1 MQYRLLGKSK
11 IEISAIIFGGW
22 QAGKSGWTNI
32 SDDDTIA
39 AHRAALEAGVTTFDT
54 AEAYGEG
61 YSERILAQALGGKRD
76 QIVIATKVCAQP
88 SQARPGDRGL

>member
-22 QAGKSGWTNI
+22 QSGKSGWTNI

-39 AHRAALEAGVTTFDT
+39 AHRAALDAGITTFDT

-61 YSERILAQALGGKRD
+61 YSERILAKAIGDRRD
-76 QIVIATKVCAQP
+76 KIVIATKVAPNHLKPDQ
-88 SQARPGDRGL
+88 GRGSL